1 MQKRKVA
8 VIFQGIGYNID
19 KPLLYYSKK
28 IASEHGYD
36 VIVVEFNGI
45 DKGSLK
51 DKDTILSAFDLAV
64 SLAEEQ
70 LKEEDFSSCEDII
83 FVSKSIGTV
92 AASVYA
98 AKHDI
103 PAGQVYYTPFPQTL
117 SHAKEGNGIVFFG
130 DKDPWVEPDTIRDL
144 CISKNI
150 RYRIIEGG
158 NHSLETG
165 HVSVDVENMNNTI
178 REVEDYF
185 DKNHF
190 RE

>member
-28 IASEHGYD
+28 IASEHDYD

-103 PAGQVYYTPFPQTL
+103 PAGQVYYTPFPQTF